1 MIKQFTI
8 TKSGGGED
16 SYAAADTPDIDITG
30 QSGFEPSHYLIR
42 AGGSNA
48 DEVVISFDGVTDA
61 ITIATP
67 TNNGCIHVRVKS
79 RARKVWVRRSG
90 NANATAVALISPSTD
105 I

>member
-1 MIKQFTI
+1 M
-8 TKSGGGED
+8 SLSRHGPAASPGPGS
-16 SYAAADTPDIDITG
+16 SYTFPADIDITG